1 MLNENKDTL
10 EIYAPTSSCREKL
23 HRTIETMLSNRE
35 ESRFPPILRTIERH
49 LKQYQLRDRLSPYEI
64 FNEACDRAIQKCE
77 KGEEIPNIPAW
88 FRTTCFYIVSE
99 KSREF
104 KRTDSAIQ
112 PLVEIDYTLEEL
124 VDSQLCNAS
133 RSTQLDILG
142 MLEIYQQ
149 ISPLEQRILY
159 LQASGLSWE
168 EVADQL
174 IQTGDYEGD
183 RKQVGQAIAQRAS
196 RARKY
201 LREQNDENSIEK
213 SKPTNRRE
221 VIRQHLNDLLALK

>member
-1 MLNENKDTL
+1 MVQENTDMSDIHTPP
-10 EIYAPTSSCREKL
+10 APYREKL
-23 HRTIETMLSNRE
+23 HRAIEIMLSNRE
-35 ESRFPPILRTIERH
+35 ESKFPPILRTIERH

-99 KSREF
+99 RSREF
-104 KRTDSAIQ
+104 KRTDSALQASIE
-112 PLVEIDYTLEEL
+112 VDHTLEEL
-124 VDSQLCNAS
+124 VDSQICNTN
-133 RSTQLDILG
+133 RSNQLDILG

-149 ISPLEQRILY
+149 ISSLDQRILY

-168 EVADQL
+168 EVADRL
-174 IQTGDYEGD
+174 IESGDFDGD

-196 RARKY
+196 RARKQ
-201 LREQNDENSIEK
+201 LRKQYYN
-213 SKPTNRRE
+213 
-221 VIRQHLNDLLALK
+221 